1 MADTGHSTALPVL
14 GEGKRGGNGSPA
26 TIAAPVSADGSMD
39 HVALYRQFC
48 AEEGCKANSAFL
60 RYMQD
65 RGGHFSL
72 ERLNLGSNYLGSKG
86 LRPVIRMIDLCQT
99 IVSINL
105 ENNGINNDAVM
116 GLCEVLQRHV
126 SITSLNLSHNP
137 ISVAGGKRLLQ
148 LVEDNPRITELLL
161 NGTDIFEGSQSRIRM
176 ALQRNSATQ
185 LGSGPHMEVNKEVAS
200 PAALARA
207 ARCQPPSPPARRRGG
222 PAAANT
228 LPALT
233 PPKATLQA
241 IHHHPR
247 SADNAAADGTSP
259 GAASTLSGAV
269 SRRSPMNGASSSCN
283 GFSYSAT
290 SAAASEASPRYTWHE
305 ATLGKPQPRPP
316 PPAVASQEHKSFSL
330 SKVKDLKT
338 LFAERARLLTEISRG
353 EASRRA
359 YAARQELMALE
370 RHGRPTKATASGAQ
384 PRTYPGAATTSIPLP
399 GLLTNVDEEGSPTAN
414 TIGGGGGAENASV
427 DTSAALYVAVSS
439 GGEATAAVERSDN
452 AHAATPPSSLAGA
465 TAHITDAPAPAT
477 VVGAQ
482 SAEAV
487 LADGAALSVPEE
499 RPQAHTIDDVL
510 TLTRM
515 KLLTTEEQFTV
526 LFDQGCR
533 EYMNRN
539 LDAAYMAWNE
549 AMRMA
554 VREGQR
560 EWMAVVASNLQRL
573 SYELLVEEG
582 ASHLEH
588 GELDKALETFKL
600 AYDVAMKAKN
610 AAWERDM
617 RTALQNVQKALFHRC
632 HEAALLLF
640 RRAQDDMQGG
650 VAATTVTEDDYF
662 VIPGTEEMVRHTAAF
677 VREWSCLLLLKE
689 AVGMWAEAT
698 RVTAR
703 LSEAAAAPLKECV
716 KDAVSL
722 VAAFIAEHHF
732 NATSPTG
739 LTWFG
744 TDAYLYHECILLSE
758 LWCDLV
764 AYSEQNLHHGLLSA
778 ICAAQLGELYVAT
791 FQLPQALAQLNKLV
805 TYGRTQRSAV
815 LEAAGL
821 TLCGR
826 VHLQRADYAPA
837 EAALDEALRLWTELQ
852 SDPAPKV
859 VTDSGDAGVWNR
871 YDVALM
877 DASSVTADEPA
888 VACADATA
896 VQETA
901 ASAPAKAAVA
911 VPDRL
916 EEMRGT
922 TGHGNSST
930 RFRIETH
937 LPTDAVSVLA
947 NMCRH
952 YKVCLLLHT
961 YRYSAALEA
970 LENSL
975 NEAYSDT
982 LREKLRRNFHLSP
995 SLDEIAAIAGV
1006 LKTPLVFYT
1015 LTTRYDWAV
1024 KECVYTAEDSL
1035 CIWVVSASREM
1046 RFVAVNLAQ
1055 DFKCTLSDLIASLR
1069 QRLCI
1074 EPEMAVQPDIITELP
1089 SRSWQEPLRV
1099 LYQACIHPIIGYV
1112 RALDSHLLLADGII
1126 TVVPSGQMWMVPF
1139 HGLLNVK
1146 AGDRYFVEEAAVQM
1160 AFSATQAAFAALSA
1174 VRVQQQDLHRE
1185 VVAVQRDA
1193 NHGAADALFYTP
1205 FPSDTDRSVQEG
1217 AAVVEML
1224 SAGPVQLVEQLRR
1237 HSTPEKVI
1245 FTRKVELVEDVESL
1259 RTVLPRARAVH
1270 IATATT
1276 AAVPLSQV
1284 SAIDKTSS
1292 RPEDEGGLLMCT
1304 AAPMGD
1310 VGVIRAAEIAHME
1323 LAAEHVILTNTN
1335 MSPQHTDGI
1344 RDDVLGLLRGFF
1356 GSGVPCVIAGQWC
1369 TPDMKPME
1377 LFRYFYAQRC
1387 RPLPTS
1393 PADLSARTDT
1403 ASGGSVSAS
1412 NEQPSR
1418 AAQPQ
1423 LVAGEAEPKE
1433 EGEMVRHRALL
1444 LARSIRHLLAEEP
1457 AMRYRPR
1464 VWAGYYCIGSGW

>member
-1 MADTGHSTALPVL
+1 MADTAHSTALPVL
-14 GEGKRGGNGSPA
+14 GEERRGSNGRLA

-48 AEEGCKANSAFL
+48 AEEGCKVNSAVL

-72 ERLNLGSNYLGSKG
+72 ERLNLSSNYLGSKG

-116 GLCEVLQRHV
+116 DLCEVLQRHV
-126 SITSLNLSHNP
+126 SITALNLSNNP

-148 LVEDNPRITELLL
+148 LVEDKPRITELLL
-161 NGTDIFEGSQSRIRM
+161 NGTDIFEGSQNRIRM
-176 ALQRNSATQ
+176 ALKRNSATQ
-185 LGSGPHMEVNKEVAS
+185 LGAGPRMEVNKEVAS

-207 ARCQPPSPPARRRGG
+207 ARCQPPSPPARRRSG
-222 PAAANT
+222 PATAKT

-241 IHHHPR
+241 IHHPR
-247 SADNAAADGTSP
+247 SADRAAADGTSA
-259 GAASTLSGAV
+259 GAASTFSGAV
-269 SRRSPMNGASSSCN
+269 SHRSPVNGASSSCN

-290 SAAASEASPRYTWHE
+290 SAAASETSPRYTWHE
-305 ATLGKPQPRPP
+305 ATLGRPHPRPP
-316 PPAVASQEHKSFSL
+316 PPAVASQEHKSLSL

-338 LFAERARLLTEISRG
+338 LFAERARLLTEINRG

-359 YAARQELMALE
+359 YAVRQELLALE
-370 RHGRPTKATASGAQ
+370 RHGRPTEDTASGAQ

-399 GLLTNVDEEGSPTAN
+399 DPLTNVDEEGSTTAN
-414 TIGGGGGAENASV
+414 IIGGGGENASV
-427 DTSAALYVAVSS
+427 DTSAAPHIAVSS
-439 GGEATAAVERSDN
+439 GEETTAAPQCSDN
-452 AHAATPPSSLAGA
+452 ANATSPPSSPAGA
-465 TAHITDAPAPAT
+465 KACITDTPAPAT

-482 SAEAV
+482 SAGAV
-487 LADGAALSVPEE
+487 LGDRTAVAIPEE

-510 TLTRM
+510 ALTRM

-539 LDAAYMAWNE
+539 LDAAYMAWSE

-582 ASHLEH
+582 ASYLEH

-600 AYDVAMKAKN
+600 SYEVATKAKN

-640 RRAQDDMQGG
+640 RRAQEDMSGG

-662 VIPGTEEMVRHTAAF
+662 LIPGTEEMVRHTAAF

-758 LWCDLV
+758 LWCDLI

-791 FQLPQALAQLNKLV
+791 FQLPQALVQLNKLV

-826 VHLQRADYAPA
+826 VHLQRADYALA
-837 EAALDEALRLWTELQ
+837 EAALEEALRLWTALQ
-852 SDPAPKV
+852 SDPAPKMLV
-859 VTDSGDAGVWNR
+859 DSRDAGVWHR

-877 DASSVTADEPA
+877 GASSVTADESAA
-888 VACADATA
+888 VSAQATA
-896 VQETA
+896 VQEGA

-916 EEMRGT
+916 EMRGT
-922 TGHGNSST
+922 TGHDNSSST

-937 LPTDAVSVLA
+937 LPTDAVAVLA

-982 LREKLRRNFHLSP
+982 LREKLRHNFHLSP

-1006 LKTPLVFYT
+1006 LKTSLVFYT
-1015 LTTRYDWAV
+1015 LTTKYDWVV
-1024 KECVYTAEDSL
+1024 KESAYAAEDSL
-1035 CIWVVSASREM
+1035 CIWVVSESREM
-1046 RFVAVNLAQ
+1046 RFVAVNLAR
-1055 DFKCTLSDLIASLR
+1055 DFKCTLRGLIASLR

-1089 SRSWQEPLRV
+1089 SRSWQEPLRT
-1099 LYQACIHPIIGYV
+1099 LYQACIYPIIGYV
-1112 RALDSHLLLADGII
+1112 RALDSHLLLGDGII
-1126 TVVPSGQMWMVPF
+1126 TVVPTGQLWLVPF
-1139 HGLLNVK
+1139 HALLNVK

-1160 AFSATQAAFAALSA
+1160 AFSATQAALAALSA
-1174 VRVQQQDLHRE
+1174 ERVQQQDLHRE
-1185 VVAVQRDA
+1185 VVTVQRDA
-1193 NHGAADALFYTP
+1193 EHGAADALFYTP
-1205 FPSDTDRSVQEG
+1205 FPSDTDRSEQEG

-1224 SAGPVQLVEQLRR
+1224 NAGQVQLVEKPRR
-1237 HSTPEKVI
+1237 HSAPEKVI

-1259 RTVLPRARAVH
+1259 RTALPRARAVH

-1276 AAVPLSQV
+1276 AAAPLSRA
-1284 SAIDKTSS
+1284 SPIDKTAS
-1292 RPEDEGGLLMCT
+1292 RPEDEGGLLMRT

-1310 VGVIRAAEIAHME
+1310 VGVMRAAEIAHME

-1393 PADLSARTDT
+1393 PANLSAHTDI
-1403 ASGGSVSAS
+1403 ASRGSVSAS
-1412 NEQPSR
+1412 NEQSSR

-1423 LVAGEAEPKE
+1423 LVAGEEEPKE
-1433 EGEMVRHRALL
+1433 KGEMVRHRALL
-1444 LARSIRHLLAEEP
+1444 LARSIRHLLTDEP